1 MWTSPVVTGATWRAL
16 RTTAALRSRT
26 TGPGALGDASEAP
39 WWEDPLAG
47 LRTLR
52 DGDGLEPLH
61 GLARLP
67 ESVERRN
74 LALGSVRITV
84 RQRLTAAL
92 PDVTGDGVVPDAAL
106 THLVNAAFDE
116 AMRADRDLS
125 AVALAEPVAE
135 AIAASLFA
143 LVVDG
148 PLGLDT
154 DFSWTAARETVT
166 DAFAERL
173 GAERGGRRAVAG
185 LLTYALRKGG
195 RRALMNLVAVGTGD
209 VLVHAAHRTEI
220 LDRLDGTV
228 GAVPAGHRLVLVGH
242 SLGGVIAFDVLD
254 RGADVEAGR
263 AAGPQWRLEL
273 DDMGL

>member
-1 MWTSPVVTGATWRAL
+1 
-16 RTTAALRSRT
+16 
-26 TGPGALGDASEAP
+26 
-39 WWEDPLAG
+39 
-47 LRTLR
+47 
-52 DGDGLEPLH
+52 
-61 GLARLP
+61 
-67 ESVERRN
+67 VERRN
-74 LALGSVRITV
+74 LALGSVRATV
-84 RQRLTAAL
+84 RQRLAEDL
-92 PDVTGDGVVPDAAL
+92 PDVMGDGVVPDAAL

-173 GAERGGRRAVAG
+173 GAERGGKRVVAG

-195 RRALMNLVAVGTGD
+195 RRALMNLVAVATGD

-220 LDRLDGTV
+220 LD
-228 GAVPAGHRLVLVGH
+228 P
-242 SLGGVIAFDVLD
+242 I
-254 RGADVEAGR
+254 
-263 AAGPQWRLEL
+263 
-273 DDMGL
+273 